1 MNDKIIVFD
10 FDGTIADTYHALVNL
25 ANQLAKEFDYKPLER
40 DELLKLK
47 DLSSWEIIKQAGIP
61 LFKIPFLFK
70 RIQIELGKDIDRV
83 KPILGIESVL
93 FKLKYQGYRLG
104 IITSNTEKNVKIVL
118 NNHHLGSLFDFIY
131 AETTIFGKHRLIND
145 VIRKRKI
152 NRADIIYV
160 GDETRDVRSAQKSRI
175 SVVAVAWGFNSK
187 QVLAKQQP
195 DFLVEQ
201 PLQLI
206 KAIEQWN
213 SSWQTK
219 VQGK

>member
-25 ANQLAKEFDYKPLER
+25 ANQLADEFDYKPIDR

-47 DLSSWEIIKQAGIP
+47 DLSSWEIIKQAEIP

-70 RIQIELGKDIDRV
+70 RVQSELGKEIH
-83 KPILGIESVL
+83 KIKLISGIETVL
-93 FKLKYQGYRLG
+93 CKLKYRGYRLG
-104 IITSNTEKNVKIVL
+104 IITSNSEKNVKIVL
-118 NNHHLGSLFDFIY
+118 NNYHLGSLFDFIC
-131 AETTIFGKHRLIND
+131 AETTIFGKHRVINE
-145 VIRKRKI
+145 VIKKKKI
-152 NRADIIYV
+152 NRTDIIYV
-160 GDETRDVRSAQKSRI
+160 GDETRDIRSAQKSKI

-187 QVLAKQQP
+187 QVLAKQKP
-195 DFLVEQ
+195 EFLVEQ
-201 PLQLI
+201 PVHLI

-219 VQGK
+219 VQSK

>member
-10 FDGTIADTYHALVNL
+10 FDGTIADTYDELVNL
-25 ANQLAKEFDYKPLER
+25 ANQLADEFNYKPI
-40 DELLKLK
+40 DKNKLLKLRN
-47 DLSSWEIIKQAGIP
+47 LSSWEIIKQAEIP

-70 RIQIELGKDIDRV
+70 RVQTELGKNIHQI
-83 KPILGIESVL
+83 KLISGIETIL
-93 FKLKYQGYRLG
+93 CQLKYRGYRLG
-104 IITSNTEKNVKIVL
+104 IITSNTEKNVRIVL
-118 NNHHLGSLFDFIY
+118 NNYQLSSLFDFIC
-131 AETTIFGKHRLIND
+131 AETTIFGKHRVINE
-145 VIRKRKI
+145 VIGKKKI

-160 GDETRDVRSAQKSRI
+160 GDETRDIRSAQKSRI
-175 SVVAVAWGFNSK
+175 SVLAVAWGFNSK

-201 PLQLI
+201 PGQLI
-206 KAIEQWN
+206 EAIEQWN

>member
-25 ANQLAKEFDYKPLER
+25 ANQLADEFGYKPI
-40 DELLKLK
+40 DKDKSLKLK
-47 DLSSWEIIKQAGIP
+47 DLSSWEIIKQAEIP

-70 RIQIELGKDIDRV
+70 RVQTELGKEIDRI
-83 KPILGIESVL
+83 KLFSGIEKVL
-93 FKLKYQGYRLG
+93 CRLKYRGYRLG
-104 IITSNTEKNVKIVL
+104 IITSNTEKNVRIVL
-118 NNHHLGSLFDFIY
+118 NNYHLSSLFDFIC
-131 AETTIFGKHRLIND
+131 AETTIFGKHRVIND
-145 VIRKRKI
+145 VISKQKI

-160 GDETRDVRSAQKSRI
+160 GDETRDIRSAQKSRI
-175 SVVAVAWGFNSK
+175 SVLAVAWGFNSK
-187 QVLAKQQP
+187 QVLAEQQP

-201 PLQLI
+201 PAQLLN
-206 KAIEQWN
+206 AIEQWN